1 MSNAGEIMAR
11 KKLNNLSNVLAG
23 HRAFADKN
31 EKAIQDKTPLEIPV
45 KFQHGDR
52 VSITKKYWRAY
63 DSMDGGRYWDTEAA
77 NATGIFLGYRSLSD
91 GQVDWSGDECTY
103 SRHCTVKAALVSL
116 NARTNPVYVPLDAIA
131 PSTKERN

>member
-11 KKLNNLSNVLAG
+11 KKLNDLSNVLAD

-31 EKAIQDKTPLEIPV
+31 EKAVQDKTPLEIPV

-77 NATGIFLGYRSLSD
+77 NGTGIFLGYRWLSD
-91 GQVDWSGDECTY
+91 GQVHYIGEECVYEGHHTF
-103 SRHCTVKAALVSL
+103 KAALISL
-116 NARTNPVYVPLDAIA
+116 NARANPIYVPLNAIVS
-131 PSTKERN
+131 STEEPT